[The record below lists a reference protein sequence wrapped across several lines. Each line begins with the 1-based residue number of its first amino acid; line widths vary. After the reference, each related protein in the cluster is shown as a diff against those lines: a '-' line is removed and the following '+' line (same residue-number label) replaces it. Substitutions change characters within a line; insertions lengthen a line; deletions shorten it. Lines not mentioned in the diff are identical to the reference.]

1 MEREGG
7 GCKNKNYDHIRID
20 GLTNM
25 SKQLLQGINTL
36 LAESKR
42 GGYAGCLLRCSTV
55 CMQMF
60 VIKSL
65 LDGVRTQR
73 GKRKGIMFFFQ
84 T

>member
-1 MEREGG
+1 
-7 GCKNKNYDHIRID
+7 
-20 GLTNM
+20 M

-73 GKRKGIMFFFQ
+73 GKRKGIMFFFFKLKYYRGGENNQ
-84 T
+84 KRIKRDKNE